1 MLPISAHGTTFPGR
15 REVNQD
21 DILQFYP
28 SSNSFFLA
36 VADGMGGVA
45 GGQVA
50 SEAVLE
56 AARDY
61 LNTRFQKQVSPSDL
75 KDVLDQLY
83 ACCQDA
89 INAVTKQRPSLKGM
103 GTTLTCVL
111 GYDDRFVVGN
121 LGDSRAYYLHD
132 GSLSQVTEDHSY
144 LNELRR
150 QSGSND
156 VDPGLAAKYG
166 HIVSKTL
173 DGSGDEPDF
182 FPKNNDSYPLH
193 REDGFLLCSD
203 GMILEEELG
212 DLEALFESYMLG
224 TPNLQTAAESLVSL
238 AYLSGSS
245 DNISVVLAEVD
256 SLNRGSREVRT
267 YPFPP
272 QTQEQV

>member
-28 SSNSFFLA
+28 SSESFFLA

-56 AARDY
+56 AARNY
-61 LNTRFQKQVSPSDL
+61 LNQRFQKQVSADDL
-75 KDVLDQLY
+75 KDVLDALFQ
-83 ACCQDA
+83 CCQDA

-103 GTTLTCVL
+103 GTTLTCIL
-111 GYDDRFVVGN
+111 GYDNQFVVGN

-132 GSLSQVTEDHSY
+132 GSLAQVTEDHSY

-150 QSGSND
+150 QSGSGD
-156 VDPGLAAKYG
+156 IDPGLAAKYG

-182 FPKNNDSYPLH
+182 FPRDRTAFDLH
-193 REDGFLLCSD
+193 RSDGFLLCSD
-203 GMILEEELG
+203 GMILEELG
-212 DLEALFESYMLG
+212 DLESLFESYMLG
-224 TPNLQTAAESLVSL
+224 TPNLKTAAESLVSL

-256 SLNRGSREVRT
+256 ALNRGSREVRT